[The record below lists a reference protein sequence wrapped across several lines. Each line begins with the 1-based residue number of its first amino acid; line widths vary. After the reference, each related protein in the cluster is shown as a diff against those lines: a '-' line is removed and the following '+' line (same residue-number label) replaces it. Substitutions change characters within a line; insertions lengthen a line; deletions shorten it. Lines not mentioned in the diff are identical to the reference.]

1 MFIQLN
7 NISLGFWLELE
18 PVATTND
25 IKWHQPE
32 LFDTYKKIS
41 DEFKRILVKVTE
53 EADIIKALTDADVSQ
68 TLDDLDD
75 QFVDFSKQ
83 MENLLN
89 PKRSM
94 CPRLYFISD
103 KEMISLYREAQYDIK
118 KTEPYVRKM
127 FKNIHELVL
136 ADEQIEDPYKV
147 VRRYNPLLSG
157 IS

>member
-1 MFIQLN
+1 M
-7 NISLGFWLELE
+7 
-18 PVATTND
+18 
-25 IKWHQPE
+25 
-32 LFDTYKKIS
+32 
-41 DEFKRILVKVTE
+41 TE

-75 QFVDFSKQ
+75 QFVDFAKQ

-103 KEMISLYREAQYDIK
+103 KEMISMYREAKYDIK

-127 FKNIHELVL
+127 FKNIYELVL
-136 ADEQIEDPYKV
+136 CESQEEDPYKV

-157 IS
+157 